1 LERCERLDE
10 AVAVLQRGLAQAK
23 QAKDMKATSELA
35 SYLDELTP

>member
-1 LERCERLDE
+1 
-10 AVAVLQRGLAQAK
+10 VLQRGLAQAK